1 MMCTD
6 SANQIVSGHNAT
18 LFNGIVNALVT
29 TDDENSDNA
38 VVIAAK
44 DYTVSNLTV
53 SANAMLVYGILLGHL
68 YADRPYHYRYHCSGR
83 EGENVRWIS
92 KKDPAHSG
100 SAIGCST
107 AGIAGG

>member
-1 MMCTD
+1 MVTNENGGELCVLGSAMMCTD

-44 DYTVSNLTV
+44 DYTVSNSFSKCYACLWY
-53 SANAMLVYGILLGHL
+53 SLGHL
-68 YADRPYHYRYHCSGR
+68 YADRPYHYRYHCL
-83 EGENVRWIS
+83 GE
-92 KKDPAHSG
+92 KEKTLDG
-100 SAIGCST
+100 
-107 AGIAGG
+107 